1 MATETP
7 AAVPVTAALPR
18 RRSFLGALWRHR
30 SSRVGLI
37 LAGFTLAVALIG
49 PFLVLGSASSD
60 PNHQDLSQSL
70 LGSSS
75 GHWLGTDDLGRD
87 ELVRI
92 VNGARYTLV
101 MAVAAVAIAAAAGL
115 VVGAVSG
122 YAGGWTDLVIQRLVD
137 IILSFPGFLM
147 ALSLV
152 AILGTGMTNLIIAVA
167 VSAFPR
173 FVRVTR
179 SGVLTV
185 MRLPYVEAARSQGL
199 PPLRILRRHVVPN
212 ALGALIVQTPLE
224 IGSAVLTGAGLG
236 FLGLGVA
243 EPTPEWGAMLGDGRD
258 LLFTDPTLVTYPGI
272 AIFVAILGFNL
283 LGDGI
288 RDVLDPRHSTSR

>member
-1 MATETP
+1 MAIE
-7 AAVPVTAALPR
+7 VPVAR
-18 RRSFLGALWRHR
+18 RTSLLRALWRHR
-30 SSRVGLI
+30 SSKVGLI
-37 LAGFTLAVALIG
+37 LVGFTLFVALIG
-49 PFLVLGSASSD
+49 PFLVLGNASSD
-60 PNHQDLSQSL
+60 PNYQNLGQSL
-70 LGSSS
+70 LGSSGS
-75 GHWLGTDDLGRD
+75 HWLGTDDLGRD
-87 ELVRI
+87 ELVRM
-92 VNGARYTLV
+92 VNGARYTLI
-101 MAVAAVAIAAAAGL
+101 MAVAAVTIAAVSGL
-115 VVGAVSG
+115 IVGAVSG
-122 YAGGWTDLVIQRLVD
+122 YAGGWVDLVIQRLVD
-137 IILSFPGFLM
+137 IILSFPGFLL
-147 ALSLV
+147 ALALV

-185 MRLPYVEAARSQGL
+185 MQLPYVEAARSQGL
-199 PPLRILRRHVVPN
+199 PPLRILRKHVVPN

-258 LLFTDPTLVTYPGI
+258 LLFTNPTLVTYPGI
-272 AIFVAILGFNL
+272 AIFIAILGFNL